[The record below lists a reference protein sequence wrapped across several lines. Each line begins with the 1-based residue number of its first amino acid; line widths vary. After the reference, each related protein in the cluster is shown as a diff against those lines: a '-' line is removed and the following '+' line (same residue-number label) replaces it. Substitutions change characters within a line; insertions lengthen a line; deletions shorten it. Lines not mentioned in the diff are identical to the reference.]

1 MKRTNLMMII
11 PNAFFVTAVVTIL
24 IFSMIH
30 ISYQQAEFPFDEETI
45 DALQEAEEEEEA
57 VEEEEEEAVEE
68 EEEACID
75 YDPTENTIAIN
86 CDASF
91 LDVVQAIN
99 DPEILE
105 QEEEQE
111 GQYILNANLEVADG
125 VTFEMTSEEDGLQYL
140 KITGANGIIVHGRIE
155 ISGIIITSW
164 DTETDS
170 PISQTETGSVPR
182 AFINLRVS
190 EGGFIEDSEAAF
202 LGYDAPPRRGI
213 DLGESTD
220 GPSHDFAI
228 RNSRIHDNWM
238 GFYSAGAYNIIIDGN
253 EFYGNIRYAIDPHT
267 GTNNM
272 TVSNNEVYN
281 NRGIAV
287 ICSLDCYDVIFEGN
301 EVYNNAGSG
310 LMFSRAT
317 HDSIIRN
324 NIIYNQYESA
334 YPISISESQNNEI
347 YGNHISNSTT
357 GISIHNPLQLD
368 EDGMSSDNR
377 IYDNTFDGV
386 QNAMRAV
393 ASSNNTFSSNVFGNV
408 TDFHYIMT
416 SNASMD
422 IENQIFDMANIRG
435 VSGSNTLS
443 IRDSGTIVIDNTTNH
458 DTEMEPYTQILS
470 GQTVNVNSARE

>member
-1 MKRTNLMMII
+1 MTRLGKTSIIAATANNLLL
-11 PNAFFVTAVVTIL
+11 FLLTGVIL
-24 IFSMIH
+24 YDEQHLHYFNL
-30 ISYQQAEFPFDEETI
+30 AEAGE
-45 DALQEAEEEEEA
+45 
-57 VEEEEEEAVEE
+57 VE
-68 EEEACID
+68 CID
-75 YDPTENTIAIN
+75 YDSTENTITIN

-91 LDVVQAIN
+91 LDVVQTIN

-105 QEEEQE
+105 QEEDQE
-111 GQYILNANLEVADG
+111 GGQYILNANLEVADD
-125 VTFEMTSEEDGLQYL
+125 VTFAMNSNEDGGLQYL
-140 KITGANGIIVHGRIE
+140 KITGENGIIVHGRIE

-170 PISQTETGSVPR
+170 PVSQTETGSVPR
-182 AFINLRVS
+182 AFINFRVS
-190 EGGFIEDSEAAF
+190 EGGFIEDSELAY
-202 LGYDAPPRRGI
+202 LGYAVPPRRGI

-220 GPSHDFAI
+220 GPSHDLAI

-238 GFYSAGAYNIIIDGN
+238 GFYSAGAYNIALDGN
-253 EFYGNIRYAIDPHT
+253 AFFNNIKYAIDPHT
-267 GTNNM
+267 GTHNM
-272 TVSNNEVYN
+272 TVSNNKIYGN
-281 NRGIAV
+281 KGIAV

-317 HDSIIRN
+317 HDSTIRN
-324 NIIYNQYESA
+324 NVIYNQYESA

-357 GISIHNPLQLD
+357 GISVHNPLQLD
-368 EDGMSSDNR
+368 EDGMSSGNR

-422 IENQIFDMANIRG
+422 IENQIFDMTNARG

-443 IRDSGTIVIDNTTNH
+443 IRDSGTIIIDNAINH
-458 DTEMEPYTQILS
+458 DTDIEPYTQTLS
-470 GQTVNVNSARE
+470 GQSVSINSSTE

>member
-1 MKRTNLMMII
+1 MVII
-11 PNAFFVTAVVTIL
+11 PKAFFTTIVAAIL
-24 IFSMIH
+24 IFSVSG
-30 ISYQQAEFPFDEETI
+30 ISYQQEQPTFDEDPIEEAI
-45 DALQEAEEEEEA
+45 QEAIEEEEAEEEAIEE
-57 VEEEEEEAVEE
+57 EEEEEEAEE
-68 EEEACID
+68 EGPCID
-75 YDPTENTIAIN
+75 YDSTENTIAIN

-140 KITGANGIIVHGRIE
+140 KITGANGIIVNGRIE

-253 EFYGNIRYAIDPHT
+253 EFYGNIKYAIDPHT
-267 GTNNM
+267 GTRDM
-272 TVSNNEVYN
+272 TVSNNKVYN
-281 NRGIAV
+281 NRDIAV
-287 ICSLDCYDVIFEGN
+287 ICSLDCHDVIFEEN

-324 NIIYNQYESA
+324 NVIYNQYESA

-347 YGNHISNSTT
+347 YGNTISSSTT
-357 GISIHNPLQLD
+357 GVSVHNPLQLD
-368 EDGMSSDNR
+368 EDGMSSGNR
-377 IYDNTFDGV
+377 IYNNTFDGV
-386 QNAMRAV
+386 QNAMRTV

-422 IENQIFDMANIRG
+422 IENQFFDMVNVRG

-458 DTEMEPYTQILS
+458 DTEIEPYTEILS
-470 GQTVNVNSARE
+470 GQTINVNSARE